1 MAVLS
6 SEKILQEK
14 NTSDANSIT
23 SLALTH
29 RALSD
34 VSCLSGFKDLERLD
48 LGFNSLNSLEGLK
61 LCVNLK
67 WLSVVQNKLHSLKG
81 IEGLTKLA
89 VLNAGK
95 NKLRSMD
102 EVRSLLSL
110 RALILNDNEISSV
123 CKLDQMKELNTLV
136 LSRNP
141 ISSLGVS
148 LIKLKAITKLSVS
161 NCQLQTIDSA
171 LKSCAEL
178 KELRV
183 AHNEITT
190 IPSEISRSTKL
201 LNLDLGNNLIT
212 KWSNVKEL
220 APLVNLKNLNL
231 QGNPVA
237 GKENLAKKVK
247 NLLPNLHIFNARP
260 IDKILGKEFDN
271 STDKSDD
278 ITPLRDEVKTSHE
291 SRNKNFS
298 KAQPMNE
305 TVNTQIKDAKNA
317 ASENKKRRKLDEKD
331 EKSRKTSEVDKL
343 NVMDDP
349 ETPFFD
355 LFATVAPEIPTKTND
370 KKKSDHVKVDSTMKH
385 EKSRKSTKRVNLNP
399 LDDSETSFTDHC
411 PPAALEIPAEA
422 GFKRLGHDQIFRDY
436 DRRESDV
443 ISMTIYKRNKKH
455 VKVDPS
461 AVSQLDVGLGG
472 ASSWA

>member
-6 SEKILQEK
+6 SEKILQE
-14 NTSDANSIT
+14 NNASDANSIT

-81 IEGLTKLA
+81 IEGLTKLT

-102 EVRSLLSL
+102 EVRSLVSL

-141 ISSLGVS
+141 ISSLGES
-148 LIKLKAITKLSVS
+148 LIKLKSITKLSVS

-183 AHNEITT
+183 AHNEIMT
-190 IPSEISRSTKL
+190 IPSEISCITKL
-201 LNLDLGNNLIT
+201 QNLDFGNNLIT

-237 GKENLAKKVK
+237 GKENLGKKVK
-247 NLLPNLHIFNARP
+247 NLLPNLHIFNAKP
-260 IDKILGKEFDN
+260 IDKILRKEVDDA
-271 STDKSDD
+271 TDKTHD
-278 ITPLRDEVKTSHE
+278 ITPLRNEVKTSHE
-291 SRNKNFS
+291 SRKKNSS

-305 TVNTQIKDAKNA
+305 TVNTHLKDAKNA
-317 ASENKKRRKLDEKD
+317 ASENKKRKLDEKD
-331 EKSRKTSEVDKL
+331 DKSRKTSKVDKS
-343 NVMDDP
+343 NVIDDP
-349 ETPFFD
+349 ETPFID
-355 LFATVAPEIPTKTND
+355 LFATDAPEIPSKTND
-370 KKKSDHVKVDSTMKH
+370 KKKSDHVKVDRTMKLK
-385 EKSRKSTKRVNLNP
+385 KSRKSTKWDNLNA
-399 LDDSETSFTDHC
+399 LDDSETPFTDHF
-411 PPAALEIPAEA
+411 PPAAPKIPAEA
-422 GFKRLGHDQIFRDY
+422 GLKRLGHDQIFRDY

-443 ISMTIYKRNKKH
+443 ISMTIYKRSKKH

-461 AVSQLDVGLGG
+461 ALLQLDVGLGG
-472 ASSWA
+472 ASSWV

>member
-48 LGFNSLNSLEGLK
+48 LGLNSLNSLEGLK

-67 WLSVVQNKLHSLKG
+67 WLSVVQNKLQSLKG

-141 ISSLGVS
+141 ITSLGES
-148 LIKLKAITKLSVS
+148 LIKLKSITKLSVS

-190 IPSEISRSTKL
+190 IPSEISRITKL
-201 LNLDLGNNLIT
+201 QNLDLGNNLIT

-237 GKENLAKKVK
+237 GKEYLAKKVK
-247 NLLPNLHIFNARP
+247 NLLPNLHIFNSKP
-260 IDKILGKEFDN
+260 IDKIIGKEFDN
-271 STDKSDD
+271 SGDKSED
-278 ITPLRDEVKTSHE
+278 IAPL
-291 SRNKNFS
+291 
-298 KAQPMNE
+298 
-305 TVNTQIKDAKNA
+305 VNTQIKDAKNA

-385 EKSRKSTKRVNLNP
+385 KKSRKSTERDNLNQ
-399 LDDSETSFTDHC
+399 LDDSETPSTYHF

-443 ISMTIYKRNKKH
+443 ISMTIYKRDKKH

-472 ASSWA
+472 ASSWV

>member
-6 SEKILQEK
+6 FQKILQEK
-14 NTSDANSIT
+14 NTSDSNSIT

-34 VSCLSGFKDLERLD
+34 VSCLSGFKDLEKLD

-81 IEGLTKLA
+81 IEGLTQLM

-102 EVRSLLSL
+102 EVRSLVTL

-123 CKLDQMKELNTLV
+123 CKLDHMKELNTLV

-141 ISSLGVS
+141 ISWLGES
-148 LIKLKAITKLSVS
+148 LIKLKSITKLSVS

-178 KELRV
+178 RELRL

-190 IPSEISRSTKL
+190 IPSEISRITKL
-201 LNLDLGNNLIT
+201 QNLDLGNNLIT

-237 GKENLAKKVK
+237 GKKYLGKKVK
-247 NLLPNLHIFNARP
+247 NLLPNLHIFNAKP
-260 IDKILGKEFDN
+260 IDKILGKEVDD
-271 STDKSDD
+271 STDKTHDV
-278 ITPLRDEVKTSHE
+278 TPLRDEVKTSHQ
-291 SRNKNFS
+291 SRNKNS
-298 KAQPMNE
+298 SNAQPMNE
-305 TVNTQIKDAKNA
+305 TVNTHLKDAKNVT
-317 ASENKKRRKLDEKD
+317 SENKKRRKLDKKD
-331 EKSRKTSEVDKL
+331 EKSRKTSKVDKL
-343 NVMDDP
+343 DVMDDP
-349 ETPFFD
+349 ETPFIN
-355 LFATVAPEIPTKTND
+355 LFATDSPEIPTKTND
-370 KKKSDHVKVDSTMKH
+370 KKKIDHFKVDSTMKH
-385 EKSRKSTKRVNLNP
+385 KKSARKDKLNA
-399 LDDSETSFTDHC
+399 LDDSETPFTDNL
-411 PPAALEIPAEA
+411 PPAAPEIPTEA
-422 GFKRLGHDQIFRDY
+422 GFKRFGHDQIFRDY

-443 ISMTIYKRNKKH
+443 ISMTIYKKDKKH

-461 AVSQLDVGLGG
+461 VLSQLDVGLGG
-472 ASSWA
+472 ASSWV